1 MARFETAHLTES
13 YRKHCEDR
21 VAVIHH
27 DERTIIVVAD
37 GAGGVGN
44 GDLAAETVIRD
55 VGNDYLDATTAENWE
70 MELRQIDCHI
80 GAGESTAV
88 IVDLRPDSLVG
99 ASVGDS
105 RAWIVRNGELVD
117 LTINQI
123 RKPLLGSGEARPTGF
138 SSGPLNNGTLIVATD
153 GFCDYVKRDRLTSMV
168 AQADFVEIPRKCAEL
183 VRLPSGD
190 LWDDI
195 GIVACR
201 APRPRQTR
209 KRYTI

>member
-13 YRKHCEDR
+13 YRKDCEDR
-21 VAVIHH
+21 VAVIQS

-44 GDLAAETVIRD
+44 GGAAAETVIREITAD
-55 VGNDYLDATTAENWE
+55 HRGITTAEEWE
-70 MELRQIDCHI
+70 TELRQIDCRI
-80 GAGESTAV
+80 GIGESTAV
-88 IVDLRPDSLVG
+88 VADLRADSIVG

-105 RAWIVRNGELVD
+105 RAWIIREGKLTD
-117 LTINQI
+117 LTVNQI
-123 RKPLLGSGEARPTGF
+123 RKPLLGSGDARPTRF
-138 SSGPLNNGTLIVATD
+138 SHGPLNGTLIVATD
-153 GFCDYVKRDRLTSMV
+153 GFCNYVKREQLTGMISRTDV
-168 AQADFVEIPRKCAEL
+168 LEIPRRCVEL

-201 APRPRQTR
+201 VPRPRRSR

>member
-1 MARFETAHLTES
+1 MPRFETAQSTES

-21 VAVIHH
+21 VNVIHQ

-44 GDLAAETVIRD
+44 GDLAAETVIREVEND
-55 VGNDYLDATTAENWE
+55 FHGITSVGEWE
-70 MELRQIDCHI
+70 TKLRQIDCRI
-80 GAGESTAV
+80 GVGESTGV
-88 IVDLRPDSLVG
+88 VVDLRPDAIVG

-105 RAWIVRNGELVD
+105 QAWIIHDGELFD
-117 LTINQI
+117 LTLNQV
-123 RKPLLGSGEARPTGF
+123 RKPLLGTGDAQPTGF
-138 SSGPLNNGTLIVATD
+138 TFGPLVGVLIVATD
-153 GFCDYVKRDRLTSMV
+153 GFCNYVKREQLTAMV
-168 AQADFVEIPRKCAEL
+168 AQAEFVEIPRKCVEM

-195 GIVACR
+195 GIVSCR
-201 APRPRQTR
+201 VPRPRRGQ